1 MSTRV
6 QSSSRVARST
16 ARLKSRHELADP
28 APMAIE
34 QEQEPPEIIWRDGVE
49 YVRVR
54 KGHLPLSRAA
64 RRARYKAGKCDECGE
79 PVGAGGAAGQD
90 GAGNPIRI
98 CRSCNDAYRSKAG
111 L

>member
-1 MSTRV
+1 
-6 QSSSRVARST
+6 
-16 ARLKSRHELADP
+16 
-28 APMAIE
+28 MAIE
-34 QEQEPPEIIWRDGVE
+34 QEQEPPEIIWRNGVE

-54 KGHLPLSRAA
+54 KGH
-64 RRARYKAGKCDECGE
+64 KAGKCDDCGE

-98 CRSCNDAYRSKAG
+98 CRSCNDAYRSMAG